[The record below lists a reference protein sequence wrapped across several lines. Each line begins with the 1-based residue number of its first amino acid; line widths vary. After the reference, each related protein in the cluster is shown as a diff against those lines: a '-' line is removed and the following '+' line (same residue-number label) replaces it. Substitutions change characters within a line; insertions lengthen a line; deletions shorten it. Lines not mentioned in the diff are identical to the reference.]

1 MVSDSVGGS
10 VALQASAVL
19 DAVGIGVWRWSTT
32 DGVLE
37 ADARTRELLGL
48 ADDGG
53 ELGAASVRSQLHGED
68 MAQLSAT
75 SRLVLTEQRPND
87 ARVRVVTPDGH
98 LLRTVMVQISPGPPG
113 SRFSLQGTAIDAQ
126 PRPPLPEPPEP
137 LRTDEA
143 GRAQI
148 QALNAL
154 PRTDDAPSRAS
165 TQPPAASAAQALVQP
180 SHPERSAR
188 SATGVRARLPETD
201 LRRSREA
208 FLLDA
213 GRALAEASTTSEVL
227 RVAATLA
234 MPGFSPD
241 GQAVFGVRG
250 TLLTVVGQHGHTSEQ
265 ASPFQMPLDTEYP
278 AAQVVRTGRPIYLS
292 SPEEYQRRFPAT
304 WPLAQGFH
312 RRSWAFLP
320 LVTAGRTTGA
330 WLAAFA
336 TPVAFTPDERAVL
349 STVARMLSQ
358 ALERAHTNEAERAL
372 SRGLRRSMGDSAR
385 QLDGLTVAARYVPTG
400 GGLLVGGDWYDVID
414 LPGGRVALVVGDV
427 QGHDVHAAGVM
438 SRLRTA
444 VHAYA
449 VEGHRPDAVLSRAS
463 RFLASLDEDRFATC
477 IYIEADPATGKLAIA
492 RAGHPHPVL
501 RMPDGSAMIRHVD
514 GGLPLG
520 LMPDDESYPVT
531 ELELQVG
538 EVFMACTDGLI
549 ETGGH
554 DWYTGWIR
562 VRDVV
567 EPGPVEDL
575 EAIADALIQAVH
587 GPASHRGAGRLADR
601 REDDIALLL
610 LRRDERVGAPK
621 PTGRRLML
629 TVAQGQPERLAGA
642 RRELRGILR
651 DWHEPD
657 GVDAAVLLV
666 SELLANVLLHTDQ
679 EAALTAE
686 LTGPAGERLLRVEV
700 SDGSDE
706 LPHRRS
712 PGEMASSGRGLVLLD
727 LLAEGWGVR
736 PRGEGKF
743 IWFEM
748 QEKADKQA
756 DDQRS

>member
-1 MVSDSVGGS
+1 
-10 VALQASAVL
+10 
-19 DAVGIGVWRWSTT
+19 
-32 DGVLE
+32 
-37 ADARTRELLGL
+37 
-48 ADDGG
+48 
-53 ELGAASVRSQLHGED
+53 
-68 MAQLSAT
+68 
-75 SRLVLTEQRPND
+75 
-87 ARVRVVTPDGH
+87 
-98 LLRTVMVQISPGPPG
+98 MVQISPGPPG
-113 SRFSLQGTAIDAQ
+113 SRFSLQGTAVDAQ
-126 PRPPLPEPPEP
+126 PRPPVLPGSPEPVHA
-137 LRTDEA
+137 DEA
-143 GRAQI
+143 GQAQI
-148 QALNAL
+148 EALNAL
-154 PRTDDAPSRAS
+154 PRPADTPPPASDAPQETPETPKASGAPGAPETLRPGSRPTSGPLAQS
-165 TQPPAASAAQALVQP
+165 SRSA
-180 SHPERSAR
+180 RSAR

-250 TLLTVVGQHGHTSEQ
+250 TLLTVVGQHGHSTEQ
-265 ASPFQMPLDTEYP
+265 ATPFQMPLDTEYP

-292 SPEEYQRRFPAT
+292 TPEEYARRFPAT

-414 LPGGRVALVVGDV
+414 LPGGRVALVIGDV

-463 RFLASLDEDRFATC
+463 RFLASVDEDRFATC
-477 IYIEADPATGKLAIA
+477 IYIEAEPATGRLAIA

-501 RMPDGSAMIRHVD
+501 RSPDGSAMIRHVD

-531 ELELQVG
+531 EMELQVG

-554 DWYTGWIR
+554 DWYTGWVR
-562 VRDVV
+562 VRDVI
-567 EPGPVEDL
+567 EPGPVDDL
-575 EAIADALIQAVH
+575 EGIADALMQAVH
-587 GPASHRGAGRLADR
+587 GPASHRGPGQLADR

-629 TVAQGQPERLAGA
+629 TVAQGRPERLAGA
-642 RRELRGILR
+642 RRELRGILH

-686 LTGPAGERLLRVEV
+686 LTGPAGERRLRVEV

-706 LPHRRS
+706 LPLRRS

-727 LLAEGWGVR
+727 LLADGWGAR
-736 PRGEGKF
+736 PLGEGKS

-748 QEKADKQA
+748 NEKADQA
-756 DDQRS
+756 SVTDGADLTGGADELG